1 MDYKEKYEQALERV
15 GELLSRCID
24 DRDRRTKVY
33 RVEDIESIFPELK
46 EPKDE
51 LTWLTKYI
59 EEEAYSLSM
68 DIRDNEDRIKLKK
81 LQKALAWLEKQG
93 EYKSI
98 IDGILTATDYDKMF
112 QNCNVHKFNIGDW
125 IVDKSGLTQQVLDL
139 RGGIYTCTYNSF
151 TTDCESNYYL
161 WTIQDAKD
169 GDILYLQHDGKEHII
184 IYKGIIKERFRTF
197 VSAYCA
203 YNGIV
208 DAFCFADVSRYADI
222 AYGSI
227 MPATKEQRDLL
238 FVKIKEAGYEWDAEK
253 KELMKIEKSENICLD
268 CINRKG
274 CIMCENGNMKETLEQ
289 KPTCSADDRQ
299 DDKINEDFRNLHKE
313 LVNRI
318 AEWCKEHNVIIDEF
332 SLGADGF
339 AESCKCGEWVSA
351 TDSSFSCRKFS
362 EEYKKAFW
370 DMDRSFSKE
379 DYDRIEQES
388 RIPYLYSM

>member
-93 EYKSI
+93 
-98 IDGILTATDYDKMF
+98 
-112 QNCNVHKFNIGDW
+112 
-125 IVDKSGLTQQVLDL
+125 
-139 RGGIYTCTYNSF
+139 
-151 TTDCESNYYL
+151 
-161 WTIQDAKD
+161 KD
-169 GDILYLQHDGKEHII
+169 
-184 IYKGIIKERFRTF
+184 
-197 VSAYCA
+197 
-203 YNGIV
+203 
-208 DAFCFADVSRYADI
+208 
-222 AYGSI
+222 
-227 MPATKEQRDLL
+227 ATKD
-238 FVKIKEAGYEWDAEK
+238 WT
-253 KELMKIEKSENICLD
+253 S
-268 CINRKG
+268 
-274 CIMCENGNMKETLEQ
+274 
-289 KPTCSADDRQ
+289 PDDRQ

-339 AESCKCGEWVSA
+339 AESCKYGEWVSA